1 VQVEVYKATRPNFIA
16 KACEDRGHETTEPRD
31 ARCQGRVRAP
41 SIGLPEPNVLLRRIA
56 RCKLTSSGD
65 HDHLYFFGIRLPCI
79 APAVRALHFMDG
91 APLSKHRQDDSELFD
106 QRALL
111 ERESTA

>member
-1 VQVEVYKATRPNFIA
+1 MRYRGRGTVQVEVYKATRPNFIA
-16 KACEDRGHETTEPRD
+16 NTCEDRGHATELRD
-31 ARCQGRVRAP
+31 ARCQGRVCAP
-41 SIGLPEPNVLLRRIA
+41 S
-56 RCKLTSSGD
+56 SSAD
-65 HDHLYFFGIRLPCI
+65 HGHLYFFGVRLPCI

-91 APLSKHRQDDSELFD
+91 APLSKHRQDDSELFG